1 MKKFKKIMAA
11 CLAAVMAM
19 SMAITASAET
29 VESTELNALGSETD
43 MIAQAYNDGFSLVS
57 DEVFADEDDSSI
69 IHHITVFEREE
80 NSGISVA
87 SANAI
92 TTKTYKVSHTMG
104 TSDKTYGH
112 RDWVN
117 MWVQGTFSYDNDA
130 YIVVDDKTFTGGA
143 TEIDG
148 YKIIGKSLGCESDK
162 GANLFWGRKYAIIW
176 IDVTMTNN
184 YAGNKT
190 SFHLSLDVNV
200 EGKYN
205 ATPRKGPKVELLP

>member
-87 SANAI
+87 SENAK
-92 TTKTYKVSHTMG
+92 TTKTYKISYTMG
-104 TSDKTYGH
+104 SSGNNYDFVP
-112 RDWVN
+112 WVD
-117 MWVQGTFSYDNDA
+117 MWVQGTFTYDGKA
-130 YIVVDDKTFTGGA
+130 YIVVDDKSLVGDA
-143 TEIDG
+143 DKKDG
-148 YKIIGKSLGCESDK
+148 FEIIGKSLGCESDK
-162 GANLFWGRKYAIIW
+162 VANLFWGRKYAIIM
-176 IDVTMTNN
+176 DRC
-184 YAGNKT
+184 
-190 SFHLSLDVNV
+190 
-200 EGKYN
+200 YN
-205 ATPRKGPKVELLP
+205 DQ